1 MPRLHNEA
9 TTRRRILKAGLA
21 VAGGAV
27 AIGPVYAA
35 DNDAAAKPATEQSA
49 PVKFSPEAV
58 HYQPTP
64 NDWKKC
70 LFCTYFQAP
79 STCGIVSGT
88 VSSQG
93 WCDHFSLLHE

>member
-1 MPRLHNEA
+1 MPRQDHED
-9 TTRRRILKAGLA
+9 TTRRRTLKAALA
-21 VAGGAV
+21 VAGGV
-27 AIGPVYAA
+27 FAIGRAHAA
-35 DNDAAAKPATEQSA
+35 DNAAAENPAAEQSA
-49 PVKFSPEAV
+49 PVKFTPEAV

-88 VSSQG
+88 VSAQG
-93 WCDHFSLLHE
+93 WCDHFALLHE